1 VEQSANPTRSFLQ
14 VYKEEL
20 CRRHYNS
27 IFSLAFL
34 FRAGTLLAAII
45 LSLVVAF
52 ATDGFWKKLTPD
64 IEQPT
69 VHYTGDGLAIL
80 EVITRACLLNWWPS
94 TIAFTSSS

>member
-1 VEQSANPTRSFLQ
+1 MYPNHAQ

-27 IFSLAFL
+27 IFSLAVF
-34 FRAGTLLAAII
+34 FRAVTLVAAII
-45 LSLVVAF
+45 LSLAIAF

-64 IEQPT
+64 LEQPT

-80 EVITRACLLNWWPS
+80 EVNLAYTVKQAPMHHPI
-94 TIAFTSSS
+94 